1 LSRVRIL
8 SAPSEN
14 QPASFRR
21 GRPAIFVWARV
32 GGVLLPAAFLLLF
45 VGLAGCESSG
55 TGIIDPSGQPPFV
68 AAARVDPKAVDLRN
82 IPPSGDHYPVSLTIR
97 ADITAPVGAAPPFA
111 VSATIIPPQPGFPF
125 FEVSL
130 RDDGTMPDSVAADGT
145 YSGTLAFDI
154 LATEA
159 GRYRVRVTAR
169 SANGFVSISR
179 EHSVPITRNNAPP
192 GLSELTAPDT
202 VNAPTTERLL
212 IAMSVRADD
221 PDGAEDVQEV
231 YFRSLDSSD
240 PTRKFFLKDDGD
252 VAGSG
257 DRIAGD
263 GLYSIIV
270 ELLPGTPSRTY
281 RFGFQAEDTFRDTS
295 NTLLHYLTV
304 R

>member
-1 LSRVRIL
+1 ML

-14 QPASFRR
+14 QPASFWR
-21 GRPAIFVWARV
+21 GRPAIFVWALP
-32 GGVLLPAAFLLLF
+32 GGVLLLAVLLLF
-45 VGLAGCESSG
+45 FLSLTGCENPG
-55 TGIIDPSGQPPFV
+55 TGIIDPSGQPPFI
-68 AAARVDPKAVDLRN
+68 ASARVDPEAVDLRN
-82 IPPSGDHYPVSLTIR
+82 IPPSGDQYPVSLTIR
-97 ADITAPVGAAPPFA
+97 ADISAPVGAALPLS
-111 VSATIIPPQPGFPF
+111 VTATILPPEAGFPF
-125 FEVSL
+125 VEVGL
-130 RDDGTMPDSVAADGT
+130 RDDGAMPDSVAGDGT
-145 YSGTLAFDI
+145 YSGTLSFDI

-159 GRYRVRVTAR
+159 GRYRVRVIAR
-169 SANGFVSISR
+169 SANGFESNSR
-179 EHSVPITRNNAPP
+179 EHVLFITRNNAPP
-192 GLSELTAPDT
+192 VLSELTAPDT

-212 IAMSVRADD
+212 IAMSARADD
-221 PDGAEDVQEV
+221 PDGAEDVREV

-257 DRIAGD
+257 DRVAGD

-281 RFGFQAEDTFRDTS
+281 RFAFQAEDTFQDTS